1 MCAPLASLRRACPPR
16 GASALTGV
24 RDRARMP
31 AADAMGGSP
40 AGRER
45 MAMEEGL
52 TRLMHL
58 ARDGDRAARDE
69 VVALVYQQLKRIAA
83 AKMRRQPNGISL
95 QTTELV
101 HEAFAK
107 LFRDGSPDV
116 NDRDHFFAL
125 AATAMQQV
133 LVDHCRTR
141 ERGKRR
147 ADGERV
153 PLDDLADALE
163 RSVHDVLAWEEALEA
178 LEKDDPKMAAVV
190 RLRMFVQV
198 TDDEVARMT
207 DLSLRTLQRRWRVVK
222 LRLWSHLE

>member
-1 MCAPLASLRRACPPR
+1 AMFCRDWS
-16 GASALTGV
+16 TDV
-24 RDRARMP
+24 RSSD
-31 AADAMGGSP
+31 
-40 AGRER
+40 
-45 MAMEEGL
+45 L
-52 TRLMHL
+52 
-58 ARDGDRAARDE
+58 
-69 VVALVYQQLKRIAA
+69 
-83 AKMRRQPNGISL
+83 
-95 QTTELV
+95 
-101 HEAFAK
+101 FAK

-178 LEKDDPKMAAVV
+178 LEQDDPKMAAVV

-207 DLSLRTLQRRWRVVK
+207 DL
-222 LRLWSHLE
+222 